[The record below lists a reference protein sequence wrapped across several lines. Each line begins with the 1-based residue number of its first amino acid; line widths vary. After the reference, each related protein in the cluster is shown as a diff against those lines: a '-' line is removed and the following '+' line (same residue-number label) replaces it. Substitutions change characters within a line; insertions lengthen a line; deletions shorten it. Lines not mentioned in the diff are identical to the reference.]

1 MRFLRHRSGQGT
13 VELLL
18 IITVVALLAFG
29 AFELAQGVGLKHQLD
44 VGTEKASRMLSIV
57 PADFGTAERVVR
69 AEVDGNFLGGGYGNR
84 VTIQICDA
92 ETLAPITPAQLA
104 TAPFGYR
111 FLVVTQLAWQ
121 AHVPFMSLDGR
132 TLSSVHQGIVER
144 YP

>member
-1 MRFLRHRSGQGT
+1 MRFLRHRLGQGT

-18 IITVVALLAFG
+18 VITIVALLIFG

-44 VGTEKASRMLSIV
+44 VGTEKAARMLSIV
-57 PADFGTAERVVR
+57 PADFGTAEQIVR
-69 AEVDGNFLGGGYGNR
+69 AEVDGNFMGGGYGSQ
-84 VTIQICDA
+84 VSVQICDA
-92 ETLAPITPAQLA
+92 GTLAPISPAQLA

-121 AHVPFMSLDGR
+121 AHVPFMSLDAR